1 MADINETSHDD
12 NRSEQGINPASRDA
26 GTVNQ
31 TARAG
36 NQSARDGSQ
45 GEHSAEPSAKP
56 SKGGRPRRT
65 AARVKTP
72 AGKRGRPR
80 KAKATAEKPADAPK
94 PARARKAAE
103 EPADGMQVRKVGTA
117 YKDENGGM
125 HYQFDVPVW
134 AAHFYDNPQG
144 LQKQIKNM
152 LFGLLGAGALTL
164 SKQEMHDA
172 AKMAA
177 TLWAKQTGGEQ
188 DSEARQRF
196 FFNYIQHLYEYVS
209 EPAPALGTA
218 YIQQGVGTN
227 ALTKIHKKRFA
238 MNGYTIAADTSPNG
252 NGQLI
257 QQGRDVIDRAIIT
270 FNGSADILPPAGMKI
285 LIILT
290 IKAVK
295 NLHEVDNEC
304 DFLELIARASVVQT
318 TVKEIAR
325 LLKNSNLDYVRKL
338 IIDTITALEK
348 IWTKFNDTIDE
359 HGHHT
364 DKPVPWETA
373 IIQAHTPGKKIIQ
386 HGIVNVMFAAMYMK
400 YLYGCSG
407 ADYPLVLLTID
418 VNRDPLAW
426 PIGNKLFE
434 LSRIRKTEHIIIAF
448 DTLAHSCRSMK
459 QYDEFDKQDKAQGY
473 QRLIVMPV
481 ENALDALRDTYHYI
495 LDWKYTGKNGRELTD
510 AETLGDRLPY
520 RSKVDSFTGVGERN
534 ISITLNPTP

>member
-45 GEHSAEPSAKP
+45 GEHPAEPSAKQ

-65 AARVKTP
+65 AARVITP

-80 KAKATAEKPADAPK
+80 KAKPSDTAPKAAEKPAST
-94 PARARKAAE
+94 RKASAKTIYLTDTIADFRRYGDMLPGLISKLRSGKPCNVKFVDFQHL
-103 EPADGMQVRKVGTA
+103 PAK
-117 YKDENGGM
+117 
-125 HYQFDVPVW
+125 
-134 AAHFYDNPQG
+134 
-144 LQKQIKNM
+144 LQKDTKDYLTGM
-152 LFGLLGAGALTL
+152 LGKGVFTLTDA
-164 SKQEMHDA
+164 ERHDA
-172 AKMAA
+172 IRIFVAKECGANAEFQKMLSAGLEELYQYIAA
-177 TLWAKQTGGEQ
+177 K
-188 DSEARQRF
+188 
-196 FFNYIQHLYEYVS
+196 V
-209 EPAPALGTA
+209 PPLGTA
-218 YIQQGVGTN
+218 YIRQGVGTN

-295 NLHEVDNEC
+295 NLHEVDNER

>member
-31 TARAG
+31 TSQGG
-36 NQSARDGSQ
+36 NQSARAGSP
-45 GEHSAEPSAKP
+45 AEPSASAKP
-56 SKGGRPRRT
+56 SGGGRPRRT

-80 KAKATAEKPADAPK
+80 KAPADAPAPKAVK
-94 PARARKAAE
+94 PAGRASSKTIYLTDTIADFRRYGDMLPGLISKLRSGKPCNVKFVDFQHL
-103 EPADGMQVRKVGTA
+103 PAK
-117 YKDENGGM
+117 
-125 HYQFDVPVW
+125 
-134 AAHFYDNPQG
+134 
-144 LQKQIKNM
+144 LQKDTKDYLTGM
-152 LFGLLGAGALTL
+152 LGKGIFTLTDAERNEAIRIFVAKGCGANAEFQKMLSAGLEELY
-164 SKQEMHDA
+164 QYIA
-172 AKMAA
+172 AK
-177 TLWAKQTGGEQ
+177 
-188 DSEARQRF
+188 
-196 FFNYIQHLYEYVS
+196 V
-209 EPAPALGTA
+209 PPLGTA
-218 YIQQGVGTN
+218 YIRQGVGTN

-295 NLHEVDNEC
+295 NLHEVDNER

-534 ISITLNPTP
+534 ISITLNQTP

>member
-1 MADINETSHDD
+1 MADMNQTLQSG
-12 NRSEQGINPASRDA
+12 NGSEQGINDASRDA

-65 AARVKTP
+65 AARVITP

-80 KAKATAEKPADAPK
+80 KAKATDAEKPADAPK
-94 PARARKAAE
+94 PARARKAKKPIFYITGIAAFDGTMAQWPEISEMYEIRRVDFAE
-103 EPADGMQVRKVGTA
+103 LPAGHQRTLRRMLTIPFGEGIFTLTTEQRHDVFTQYVGEHIHGR
-117 YKDENGGM
+117 D
-125 HYQFDVPVW
+125 
-134 AAHFYDNPQG
+134 AAEHQ
-144 LQKQIKNM
+144 
-152 LFGLLGAGALTL
+152 
-164 SKQEMHDA
+164 QEMI
-172 AKMAA
+172 
-177 TLWAKQTGGEQ
+177 QCYEQ
-188 DSEARQRF
+188 VAQ
-196 FFNYIQHLYEYVS
+196 YIMK
-209 EPAPALGTA
+209 PAPALGTA
-218 YIQQGVGTN
+218 YIRQGVGTN

-295 NLHEVDNEC
+295 NLHEVDNER

-510 AETLGDRLPY
+510 AETLGGRLPY